1 MTTDTPIT
9 PPSGPQMWDYP
20 TGPVPVPK
28 ASSSPSSIAALIAS
42 VAIMV
47 GSLGPWLTFMAFE
60 RGAIDGDGAYTLGMG
75 AIATAAML
83 VVLCKPRLKEFSYV
97 AIVMAVLAFLVG
109 VVDANEVLSRN
120 AEVFGAT
127 LGPQIG
133 WGLWLV
139 LIGSA
144 VLVVTAVV
152 TIRQAPK

>member
-9 PPSGPQMWDYP
+9 PPSGAQMSDYP

-75 AIATAAML
+75 AIATASML
-83 VVLCKPRLKEFSYV
+83 VVLCKPRAKEFSYV
-97 AIVMAVLAFLVG
+97 AIGDGGARLPGGGGRRQRGSLPH
-109 VVDANEVLSRN
+109 

-152 TIRQAPK
+152 TIKQASK

>member
-1 MTTDTPIT
+1 MTTDTPTT

-75 AIATAAML
+75 AIATASML

-109 VVDANEVLSRN
+109 VVDAN
-120 AEVFGAT
+120 
-127 LGPQIG
+127 
-133 WGLWLV
+133 
-139 LIGSA
+139 
-144 VLVVTAVV
+144 
-152 TIRQAPK
+152 